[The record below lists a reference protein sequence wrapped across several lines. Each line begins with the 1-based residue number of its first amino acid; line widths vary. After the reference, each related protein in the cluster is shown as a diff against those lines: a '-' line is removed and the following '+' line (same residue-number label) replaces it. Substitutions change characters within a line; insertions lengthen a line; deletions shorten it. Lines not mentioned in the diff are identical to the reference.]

1 MIGTVAIR
9 HYVAIMRKRGL
20 PIDAVLHESGVDC
33 QRLSDPAHVIERS
46 QYHTVVSNMLDITG
60 DNGVAFDSSQFPD
73 LSTFGILGP
82 AIGTCATVRDAHNLW
97 CRFGPSIVGNLATL
111 TVLQENMQR
120 VTLSV
125 VSPDPTDSLYR
136 FAVEEVMGNLMVKPP
151 GDDPPRVFG
160 LTFSYPAPPHAGRYR
175 DLFDCPIIFS
185 AERTTVTVARDWMD
199 SPGRSADREF
209 NLMCL
214 QHCEN
219 VLHRIENTRAVI
231 AALRSI
237 FVRTEDRPLPKLE
250 EAARLLYLTP
260 RTLRRRLLSEG
271 TTYRAQVDGYRK
283 EQAIRYLRSGRFSA
297 KEVAYL
303 LGFSEQS
310 AFRSAF
316 KAWTGQTV
324 GEFLDERQGKGH
336 EMSGT
341 LRIQESKAGHASL
354 SH

>member
-1 MIGTVAIR
+1 MIGTVAVR
-9 HYVAIMRKRGL
+9 HYMAIMRKRGL
-20 PIDAVLHESGVDC
+20 PVDAVLHESGVDGR
-33 QRLSDPAHVIERS
+33 RLSDPAHVIERS
-46 QYHTVVSNMLDITG
+46 QYRTVVSNVLNITG
-60 DNGVAFDSSQFPD
+60 DNGVAFDFSQFTD

-82 AIGTCATVRDAHNLW
+82 AISTCATVRDAHNLW

-111 TVLQENMQR
+111 TVLRENMQS

-125 VSPDPTDSLYR
+125 VSPDSTDPLYR
-136 FAVEEVMGNLMVKPP
+136 FAIEEIMGNLMVKPP
-151 GDDPPRVFG
+151 GDDPPRVLG
-160 LTFSYPAPPHAGRYR
+160 LTFSYPAPPHVSRYR
-175 DLFDCPIIFS
+175 DLFDCPISFS

-209 NLMCL
+209 NLLCL

-237 FVRTEDRPLPKLE
+237 FLRCVDRPPPKLE
-250 EAARLLYLTP
+250 DAARLLYLTP

-283 EQAIRYLRSGRFSA
+283 EQAMRYLRAGSFSA

-316 KAWTGQTV
+316 KSWTGQTV
-324 GEFLDERQGKGH
+324 GEFLDERQCKRQ
-336 EMSGT
+336 EMSDT
-341 LRIQESKAGHASL
+341 VRIYESKAAQAAL